1 MGEHSD
7 IVSPFCQGCTLKCT
21 NEGRGCVAWQKW
33 YIDWWNRN
41 ITSRNSENSSECKEK
56 SDG

>member
-1 MGEHSD
+1 MAEHSD

-41 ITSRNSENSSECKEK
+41 VYNPPGFPRGRSRK
-56 SDG
+56 